1 MWELTIEPNLEST
14 PTPLLLVRALGG
26 SANATASML
35 RARPPIFGSHRL
47 YSRFAEKPYL
57 KLVSELRKLTEVSIT
72 KAREALAASNNSVSA
87 ALVWLQNGL
96 TVSSAQKVVKV
107 AHHRRRGPLRRV
119 GPRTGDGLGDGPR
132 RGARRDRRTQLRDG
146 LCRAQR
152 SLAHIVADVA
162 YTAACF
168 DRWRTQIFDGHY
180 FASWGFCE
188 GENCVCGVVTQD
200 MMAFKGIGNVEYSS
214 EIKNVHE

>member
-107 AHHRRRGPLRRV
+107 AHC
-119 GPRTGDGLGDGPR
+119 TAGDGLFGASVLARGTGSETGHDRVRAAIVELNCETDFVARNALLRTSSRMSPIPPR
-132 RGARRDRRTQLRDG
+132 ASTGG
-146 LCRAQR
+146 GHK
-152 SLAHIVADVA
+152 SLMATTSPA
-162 YTAACF
+162 
-168 DRWRTQIFDGHY
+168 G
-180 FASWGFCE
+180 GFVK
-188 GENCVCGVVTQD
+188 GKTVCAVW
-200 MMAFKGIGNVEYSS
+200 
-214 EIKNVHE
+214 